1 MTMSWNP
8 TDGASFTTTGLT
20 TNADFSNVATGD
32 FVASDDHTF
41 NISARVGG
49 ANQTLIIDNV
59 VITTVPS
66 GYGLDPLNPDFD
78 GDGYLDGDE
87 MKTGSDPKDANSTPP
102 NLLAYYNFE
111 RSSGNSVADQG
122 AWGNN
127 ASVGRPDQTTLGVAG
142 GAPNGPS
149 PATAADLQDGLLR
162 VPGVDLSSVISG
174 EGSYTFS
181 AWIKPSNLD
190 GDKFLFG
197 QTREGIHN
205 GIRNGGFL
213 HQAHW
218 GADTNGATNLKD
230 YDASAN
236 DGWIHAAWVYDGS
249 TDTGKIYLD
258 GVEDYSGEKRAPN
271 GSGTLIIGG
280 RNGGG
285 NGYAGLIDEVAV
297 WNIAAPAE
305 YIAKLAAGQSPLD
318 DDGDGLPD
326 SWAAGFGITDPDADA
341 DGDGVANS
349 DEFLVGTNPTEAD
362 TDGDGLNDGDEIAG
376 GFDPT
381 DDRSLPLPAAIAY
394 YNFEGDSDSVV
405 IDRTFNGNNA
415 TVGKPAQT
423 TLGVEGG
430 APAGPSP
437 GKAANLQDGLLELR
451 STRLQLL
458 RETEVTHLQH
468 GLSLLT

>member
-1 MTMSWNP
+1 MKNNSLELTRDGEGLGFSSFSVPGLKGSANGWTATFTYGLFDSEGANDPADGFSVNYGNAPLGDQGQAEEGMAGRPGVTENISFEVDTWRNGDAEQGVNISGLAGGGDVGQLAFTNGIILEDGSTKFGEMTMSWNP

-149 PATAADLQDGLLR
+149 PATAAELQDGLLR

-174 EGSYTFS
+174 EGSY
-181 AWIKPSNLD
+181 ILCMD
-190 GDKFLFG
+190 
-197 QTREGIHN
+197 QTI
-205 GIRNGGFL
+205 
-213 HQAHW
+213 
-218 GADTNGATNLKD
+218 
-230 YDASAN
+230 
-236 DGWIHAAWVYDGS
+236 
-249 TDTGKIYLD
+249 
-258 GVEDYSGEKRAPN
+258 
-271 GSGTLIIGG
+271 
-280 RNGGG
+280 
-285 NGYAGLIDEVAV
+285 
-297 WNIAAPAE
+297 
-305 YIAKLAAGQSPLD
+305 
-318 DDGDGLPD
+318 
-326 SWAAGFGITDPDADA
+326 
-341 DGDGVANS
+341 
-349 DEFLVGTNPTEAD
+349 
-362 TDGDGLNDGDEIAG
+362 
-376 GFDPT
+376 
-381 DDRSLPLPAAIAY
+381 
-394 YNFEGDSDSVV
+394 
-405 IDRTFNGNNA
+405 
-415 TVGKPAQT
+415 
-423 TLGVEGG
+423 
-430 APAGPSP
+430 
-437 GKAANLQDGLLELR
+437 
-451 STRLQLL
+451 
-458 RETEVTHLQH
+458 
-468 GLSLLT
+468 